1 MSFTSQLRALLGRR
15 DVTLT
20 ALAPRIGMARSNL
33 TAALSGRH
41 DTRASTL
48 EAVAFA
54 LDAQWVLVPREQV
67 ENVQRVLEGKSLGP
81 DRDAKTAAELFM
93 ESGS

>member
-1 MSFTSQLRALLGRR
+1 MSFTAQLRALIGRR
-15 DVTLT
+15 GVTVT
-20 ALAPRIGMARSNL
+20 ALAPRVGMARTNL

-54 LDAQWVLVPREQV
+54 LDAQWVLVPREQLA
-67 ENVQRVLEGKSLGP
+67 NVQRVLEGKGLGP
-81 DRDAKTAAELFM
+81 DREAKTAAELFM
-93 ESGS
+93 ESES

>member
-1 MSFTSQLRALLGRR
+1 MSFVTQIKALIQRR
-15 DVTLT
+15 QATLS
-20 ALAPRIGMARSNL
+20 ALAPRVGMARPNL

-48 EAVAFA
+48 DAVAFA
-54 LDAQWVLVPREQV
+54 LDATWMLIPNEQA
-67 ENVQRVLEGKSLGP
+67 ENVRRVLEGKGLGP

>member
-1 MSFTSQLRALLGRR
+1 MSFTSQLRALLSRR

-33 TAALSGRH
+33 TAALSGRY

-54 LDAQWVLVPREQV
+54 LDAQWILVPREHV

-93 ESGS
+93 ESES